1 MKYAKLILLYFSFC
15 CFVDAAVAQSIVV
28 DDSKNAQ
35 ELVENI
41 LVNSSCATIANPT
54 ASGDNF
60 SGSNKSY
67 GYFNNQGGTFPFAEG
82 VVLSTWSSQ
91 NSIGPY
97 VASTLPRIGGGNDS
111 WIGDADLEQAL
122 AITNTKN
129 ATFLEFEFTPKT
141 NFISFNYIF
150 ASDEYRF
157 YFPCEFSDGFA
168 FLIKEKGSLLPYKNI
183 AVIPGSSTA
192 VSSTTIHPLIPPFN
206 RDGVVRSGCPA
217 DNETYFQGY
226 NTGLSPINYAGQTT
240 ILKAQSNVIPNTTYV
255 IKLVI
260 ADSGNVTN
268 DSAVFIEAGS
278 FAPKINL
285 GSDQTV
291 CFGGKTILDAGS
303 TGNTNTYQW
312 FKDGGT
318 TPIGSNSTL
327 EVNSA
332 GQYSVLVSLAAGCV
346 ATGTINIAYKNPILK
361 SLTQC
366 GDSSGN
372 ATFDLTTLT
381 TEIANGSTNAVEY
394 FETVAD
400 LQNQSP
406 TITNTAN
413 YNSASKII
421 YARVTNSAGC
431 VNVAEITLQVLATF
445 PAIQK
450 LAFCDNDA
458 LQDGIRVFNLFKE
471 INPMILPV
479 VASPL
484 IVEGYYLSANDATNK
499 QNALPI
505 NFTSTTNQQTL
516 FTRVE
521 NGLDCRGIFE
531 IQLEINIYTPA
542 IPGIIKGTVV
552 NQFSGD
558 SNSILI
564 ETMVAADFE
573 YSLDGIT
580 FQSNPL
586 FTNISAGVYKAFV
599 RDNSSCGLSFT
610 TVYVLDYPR
619 FFTPN
624 GDGFNDVWLIKNLT
638 IFPNATINIFNRFG
652 KLLKQV
658 NSSNQGWNGIFN
670 GEALPSDDY
679 WFTLKADDKRI
690 IKGHFSLKR

>member
-1 MKYAKLILLYFSFC
+1 MKYAKLILLYLSFC
-15 CFVDAAVAQSIVV
+15 CFVDSAKAQSIIV

-41 LVNSSCATIANPT
+41 LVNSSCATIANPI
-54 ASGDNF
+54 ASGDYF

-91 NSIGPY
+91 NSIGPFI
-97 VASTLPRIGGGNDS
+97 VNRGGGDDR
-111 WIGDADLEQAL
+111 WLGDIDLEQAL
-122 AITNTKN
+122 GLTETIN
-129 ATFLEFEFTPKT
+129 ATFLEFEFIPLT

-150 ASDEYRF
+150 ASNEYQS

-168 FLIKEKGSLLPYKNI
+168 FLIKEKGSLALYQNI
-183 AVIPGSSTA
+183 AVIPNTTTA
-192 VSSTTIHPLIPPFN
+192 VSSTSIHPFIPPV
-206 RDGVVRSGCPA
+206 RTTVGVNPGCPA
-217 DNETYFQGY
+217 ENESFFGGY
-226 NTGLSPINYAGQTT
+226 NTNVGPINYSAQTVV
-240 ILKAQSNVIPNTTYV
+240 LNAQSNVVAGKTYQ
-255 IKLVI
+255 IKLII
-260 ADSGNVTN
+260 ADDENAEF

-291 CFGGKTILDAGS
+291 CFGGKIILDANLTS
-303 TGNTNTYQW
+303 SANTYQW

-332 GQYSVLVSLAAGCV
+332 GQYLVLATLAAGCV
-346 ATGTINIAYKNPILK
+346 AKGTINIAYKNPILK

-366 GDSSGN
+366 GDITGN
-372 ATFDLTTLT
+372 GTFDLTTLT

-406 TITNTAN
+406 RITNTTN

-421 YARVTNSAGC
+421 YARATNNAGC
-431 VNVAEITLQVLATF
+431 VNVTEITLLVLSPL
-445 PAIQK
+445 PAVQK
-450 LAFCDNDA
+450 LSFCDNDA
-458 LQDGIRVFNLFKE
+458 LQDGIRVFDLFKE
-471 INPMILPV
+471 INPKILPV
-479 VASPL
+479 VASPFT
-484 IVEGYYLSANDATNK
+484 VEGYYLSVNDATNR
-499 QNALPI
+499 QNALPN
-505 NFTSTTNQQTL
+505 NFRNMTNPQTL
-516 FTRVE
+516 FIRVQ
-521 NGLDCRGIFE
+521 NGLDCHGIFE

-542 IPGIIKGTVV
+542 IPAIIKGTVV

-564 ETMVAADFE
+564 ETAVVGDFE
-573 YSLDGIT
+573 YSLDGII

-586 FTNISAGVYKAFV
+586 FTNISAGIYTAFV

-670 GEALPSDDY
+670 GEGLPSDDY
-679 WFTLKADDKRI
+679 WFTLKADDRRI